1 MQQVKP
7 EVYLVAQ
14 TLINWEELDEYF
26 GVLGTEEFQLLGL
39 DDAHDLIE
47 TAGRLCYRSWEP
59 GMNKNVTRVRK
70 DQEEYIENILRSGH
84 GSVLEHVNFTFL
96 LRNVSRVFTHE
107 LVRHRAGSA
116 FSQESLRYVR
126 LDELSFWFPDWMSAD
141 EWEDLKEVLEDYL
154 KEAERLQ
161 SYLSLRFGLDN
172 PGVPFKDKKAKTS
185 FMRRFAPEGLA
196 TSILWTGNIR
206 TIRHVIESRTAPG
219 AEEEMRLVFGEV
231 ARKSIEEAPYL
242 FQDFTEL
249 EDGTWVP
256 QYRKV

>member
-14 TLINWEELDEYF
+14 TIIDDGLYDYLEDI
-26 GVLGTEEFQLLGL
+26 GTTEFQLTGL
-39 DDAHDLIE
+39 SDGQDLIE
-47 TAGRLCYRSWEP
+47 AAGRLCYRSWEP

-126 LDELSFWFPDWMSAD
+126 LDELSFWFPDWMLAD

-161 SYLSLRFGLDN
+161 SYLALRFGLDQ

>member
-1 MQQVKP
+1 MEQVKP
-7 EVYLVAQ
+7 EVYLVSQ

-26 GVLGTEEFQLLGL
+26 GSVGTSEFGLLGVN
-39 DDAHDLIE
+39 DTQDLVE

-59 GMNKNVTRVRK
+59 GLNKNVTRVRK

-84 GSVLEHVNFTFL
+84 GSVLEHVSFGFIF
-96 LRNVSRVFTHE
+96 RNVSRVFTHE
-107 LVRHRAGSA
+107 MVRHRTGSA

-126 LDELSFWFPDWMSAD
+126 LDELKFWFPDWMRDD
-141 EWEDLKEVLEDYL
+141 EWEDLKEVLDDYL
-154 KEAERLQ
+154 REAERLQ
-161 SYLSLRFGLDN
+161 SYMSVRFGLDQ
-172 PGVPFKDKKAKTS
+172 PGVSFHEKKSKTS

-196 TSILWTGNIR
+196 TDIMWTGNIR
-206 TIRHVIESRTAPG
+206 TLRHVIESRTADG

-231 ARKSIEEAPYL
+231 ARQCVAEAPYL

-249 EDGTWVP
+249 ESGAWVP